1 MKILEIEPL
10 IASQVREVV
19 ALDQVC
25 LDGLWTAEGYLR
37 ELDSPNSSLLT
48 LSLAD
53 TASESFSAKIIGFAC
68 LWSIVEEAHITLL
81 AIHPDYRRQGLG
93 QLLLLTLLRDAIA
106 RKLEWVTLE
115 VNNNNSN
122 AISLYKKFGFQVIG
136 TRKGYYQKTEEDALI
151 LWLKDIQ
158 KPDFQLNLS
167 RWQQN
172 TDKNL
177 RSQYYYLK

>member
-1 MKILEIEPL
+1 MKILEIKPL
-10 IASQVREVV
+10 IASQVKEVV

-25 LDGLWTAEGYLR
+25 LDGLWTPEGYLR

-53 TASESFSAKIIGFAC
+53 TTSDSFFPKIIGFAC

-81 AIHPDYRRQGLG
+81 AIHPDFRRQGLG
-93 QLLLLTLLRDAIA
+93 QLLLLTLLQDAIA

-115 VNNNNSN
+115 VNRNNSN

-136 TRKGYYQKTEEDALI
+136 TRKGYYQKTGEDASI

-158 KPDFQLNLS
+158 KPNFQVNLS

-172 TDKNL
+172 TDKSL
-177 RSQYYYLK
+177 LSQYYYLK

>member
-1 MKILEIEPL
+1 MKILEIKPL
-10 IASQVREVV
+10 IASQVTEVV

-48 LSLAD
+48 LSLTDAG
-53 TASESFSAKIIGFAC
+53 TKSFSPKIVGFAC

-93 QLLLLTLLRDAIA
+93 QLLLLTLLQEAIA

-115 VNNNNSN
+115 VNSKNSD
-122 AISLYKKFGFQVIG
+122 AISLYEKFGFQVIG
-136 TRKGYYQKTEEDALI
+136 TRKGYYQKTGEDALL

-158 KPDFQLNLS
+158 KPNFQLNLS
-167 RWQQN
+167 QWQQN
-172 TDKNL
+172 ADENL